1 MAKILI
7 VDDSAMSRRILR
19 SILEGAGHN
28 VIEADDGMLALE
40 KYYLDKPDIV
50 LLDLIMKGMLGM
62 EVLRKIRMM
71 DERARI
77 VVATADIQTSTKA
90 MTEAEGATAFVTK
103 PFVGE
108 RILETVNAVLEGRPN
123 GS

>member
-71 DERARI
+71 DE
-77 VVATADIQTSTKA
+77 T
-90 MTEAEGATAFVTK
+90 
-103 PFVGE
+103 
-108 RILETVNAVLEGRPN
+108 
-123 GS
+123 GSDCRCYSRYSNLNKGHD